1 MSIAGHR
8 SHYRLPPPPH
18 TPPPPPLHIYS
29 VLGVPLYNN
38 KENEGLAIIKP
49 AIVSAT
55 TVQVSGKV
63 ADETGLPL
71 PGVNVLERGTTN
83 GTVTD
88 AEGGFALEVQNS
100 SSVLVFSFIGY
111 ETKEIAIGSQINF
124 EVTLRAD
131 VKKLEEVVVV
141 GYGEQS
147 KKMLTT
153 SISKVNSQDISV
165 QVVSNPADALAGMSS
180 GVQVQ
185 ASRGGYPGA
194 APAIRVRGVG
204 TIGGSADVLYVVD
217 GYPLQDADNFNQINP
232 SDIESI
238 EILKDAASAAI
249 YGSRA
254 ANGVVLVT
262 TKNGKAGKTA
272 FDVNFYQGFQSQ
284 ANTYKMMNRDEYI
297 ATVRKVREIISIMQG
312 RPFDPP
318 ALVNT
323 PGLPDTNWPG
333 LVYRNAKVRDFEV
346 SASGGNEKA
355 RFMASGGNFKQDGVM
370 RGTSYERYTLRLNMN
385 ADLTSRL
392 HLGVSFAPSYGD
404 QYRMPATGHFV
415 NTTDGGIGQSL
426 PNIFF
431 MSYLALPIVAPR
443 LPNGDYGTLFNH
455 SYLGVSSPLFNALN
469 VIENV
474 KNRFQNFSCLG
485 KTFLEYALFENFTI
499 RSTIGLSYSQ
509 INQNGYIPATV
520 TTGNAQNANIS
531 TPALGNIW
539 AIDRNSNAIDWL
551 WENTATYKF
560 TLGAKKHH
568 HFTALAFGSV
578 QKNTYKQ
585 VSTNGKLGT
594 YYNSTID
601 NPTAS
606 TDLQGGVAYDLNA
619 FVSLGGRLSYDY
631 KNKYLFAVAF
641 RRDGSSKFGPN
652 NRYAIFPSISAAWG
666 AIEES
671 FGENLKGTVSDLK
684 FRVSYGQT
692 GNSNIGSFNWANGVV
707 ARNYVFGG
715 VRNLGAGLNG
725 AANNDLTWEKNVQ
738 YDYGVDIGFLHDKVT
753 LGADYYNRLTQG
765 MLLNKELAGIYGYAR
780 TARSNVGAVRNTG
793 LEFNVGTN
801 FKIKQVGWTA
811 NYNFSMNNNEVV
823 DLGGPA
829 ALPTQSPLGFWPNTH
844 QAKVGEPLGNIY
856 GFVVQGLFKRPED
869 LAKYPQWQ
877 GNGNAVGDW
886 RIQDT
891 NNDGVVT
898 ELDRTKIGNGIPRY
912 YFGATQRFT
921 YKAFDLNII
930 LQGVAK
936 TDVLNANLRFI
947 HSALYYGQLNMTKD
961 MIDNYYDPR
970 NPDANVTHS
979 LRPGGGSNPN
989 ANNQATTIALQ
1000 EASFLRVKNIT
1011 VGYTLPRVIT
1021 ERLKIK
1027 RLRIY
1032 ATGQNPFTFTKYD
1045 GLNPEVSAYSG
1056 DSAGNTENLGTGSSA
1071 VLAGVDFGSYPAIR
1085 IFTCGINCSF

>member
-88 AEGGFALEVQNS
+88 VEGGFALEVQNS

-111 ETKEIAIGSQINF
+111 ETKEIAVGSQINF
-124 EVTLRAD
+124 EVALRAD

-153 SISKVNSQDISV
+153 SISKVNSQDISA
-165 QVVSNPADALAGMSS
+165 QVVSNPADALAGMSSGVQVQTSPGRYPLPPPADALAGMSS

-254 ANGVVLVT
+254 ANGVVIVT
-262 TKNGKAGKTA
+262 TKSGKAGKTA

-333 LVYRNAKVRDFEV
+333 LVYRSAKVRDFEI
-346 SASGGNEKA
+346 SASGGNEKV

-469 VIENV
+469 VIEN
-474 KNRFQNFSCLG
+474 
-485 KTFLEYALFENFTI
+485 
-499 RSTIGLSYSQ
+499 RS
-509 INQNGYIPATV
+509 
-520 TTGNAQNANIS
+520 
-531 TPALGNIW
+531 
-539 AIDRNSNAIDWL
+539 
-551 WENTATYKF
+551 E
-560 TLGAKKHH
+560 
-568 HFTALAFGSV
+568 
-578 QKNTYKQ
+578 
-585 VSTNGKLGT
+585 
-594 YYNSTID
+594 
-601 NPTAS
+601 
-606 TDLQGGVAYDLNA
+606 
-619 FVSLGGRLSYDY
+619 
-631 KNKYLFAVAF
+631 
-641 RRDGSSKFGPN
+641 
-652 NRYAIFPSISAAWG
+652 
-666 AIEES
+666 
-671 FGENLKGTVSDLK
+671 
-684 FRVSYGQT
+684 
-692 GNSNIGSFNWANGVV
+692 
-707 ARNYVFGG
+707 
-715 VRNLGAGLNG
+715 
-725 AANNDLTWEKNVQ
+725 
-738 YDYGVDIGFLHDKVT
+738 
-753 LGADYYNRLTQG
+753 
-765 MLLNKELAGIYGYAR
+765 
-780 TARSNVGAVRNTG
+780 
-793 LEFNVGTN
+793 
-801 FKIKQVGWTA
+801 
-811 NYNFSMNNNEVV
+811 
-823 DLGGPA
+823 
-829 ALPTQSPLGFWPNTH
+829 
-844 QAKVGEPLGNIY
+844 
-856 GFVVQGLFKRPED
+856 
-869 LAKYPQWQ
+869 
-877 GNGNAVGDW
+877 
-886 RIQDT
+886 
-891 NNDGVVT
+891 
-898 ELDRTKIGNGIPRY
+898 
-912 YFGATQRFT
+912 
-921 YKAFDLNII
+921 
-930 LQGVAK
+930 
-936 TDVLNANLRFI
+936 
-947 HSALYYGQLNMTKD
+947 
-961 MIDNYYDPR
+961 
-970 NPDANVTHS
+970 
-979 LRPGGGSNPN
+979 
-989 ANNQATTIALQ
+989 
-1000 EASFLRVKNIT
+1000 
-1011 VGYTLPRVIT
+1011 
-1021 ERLKIK
+1021 
-1027 RLRIY
+1027 
-1032 ATGQNPFTFTKYD
+1032 
-1045 GLNPEVSAYSG
+1045 
-1056 DSAGNTENLGTGSSA
+1056 
-1071 VLAGVDFGSYPAIR
+1071 
-1085 IFTCGINCSF
+1085 